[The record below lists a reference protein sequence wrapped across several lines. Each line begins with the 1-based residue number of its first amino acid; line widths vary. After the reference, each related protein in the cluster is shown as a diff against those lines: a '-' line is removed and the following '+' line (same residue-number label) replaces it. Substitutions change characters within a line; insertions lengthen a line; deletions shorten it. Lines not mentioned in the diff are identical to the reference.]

1 MFDNPFCGA
10 KIPKFGINIVVL
22 GAEDVKSQKTSPD
35 IWKVKAQ
42 KEQNCSSI
50 AQTTTADNKGHPHG
64 PHGNTTAT
72 FSPWPNMTKFHP
84 DPDAMKMVKLFKW
97 NCRAGNKPVA

>member
-1 MFDNPFCGA
+1 MGLAFDNPFRGA
-10 KIPKFGINIVVL
+10 KIPKLGVKIEVL
-22 GAEDVKSQKTSPD
+22 GAEDVKSQQTSPN
-35 IWKVKAQ
+35 IWKVNAQ

-50 AQTTTADNKGHPHG
+50 AQTTTADNKER

-84 DPDAMKMVKLFKW
+84 DPDAMKMVKLFK
-97 NCRAGNKPVA
+97 